1 MLRAVIFDMDG
12 VLVDSEPYHHQ
23 AETRIFADLGI
34 SVPDEERRT
43 FVGMSGRKMWEIIRE
58 RHAPR
63 LSVEELLS
71 FDRGQRLSFFSTIG
85 TIRPIPGVTRLLGDL
100 RAHNMKIGLAS
111 SSIMD
116 LIRLITGA
124 AGIGNY
130 FDILVSGEEVEHG
143 KPAPDIF
150 MRAAMLLGVGTRE
163 CVVIEDSENG
173 VRAAKA
179 AGIACVGFNNPG
191 FRSQDL
197 SMADLVVDDFA
208 RLDYAA
214 LSGVLE

>member
-23 AETRIFADLGI
+23 AETRIFANLGI
-34 SVPDEERRT
+34 SVPEEERRT
-43 FVGMSGRKMWEIIRE
+43 FVGMSGRKMWEMVKE

-63 LSVEELLS
+63 KSVEELMS
-71 FDRGQRLSFFSTIG
+71 FDRVQRLSFFSTIG
-85 TIRPIPGVTRLLGDL
+85 PIQPIPGVTRLLEDL
-100 RAHNMKIGLAS
+100 RAHKMKIGLAS

-130 FDILVSGEEVEHG
+130 FDILVCGEEVQHG

-150 MRAAMLLGVGTRE
+150 LRAAMLLGVGTRE

-179 AGIACVGFNNPG
+179 ARIACVGFDNPG
-191 FRSQDL
+191 FRCQDL